1 MGAPSSLLGNAR
13 AFARDFPRD
22 RMPPGYL
29 WDVVDYVPTV
39 IDANLSSRGP
49 WIWGS
54 AAMTGDA
61 ETGIYAPYL
70 NGDKLLVQTTNGRLF
85 EVLPDSPYTVTDRGA
100 LPRARQNP
108 ILFVDTV
115 VHFDTARAMTPRLI
129 TNVGGTPTIGA
140 ANGAHKFSPVG
151 CVYKSRLVTG
161 GAPGEEN
168 RVRFSVVNQLLSAA
182 ASYDNLSF
190 IDTDLPVSALAAL
203 RAVIL
208 VFHPGSVG
216 RIRGAT
222 PPSSPDDDGDMNPEP
237 LFDRAGCS
245 EPRTIAYWN
254 DNVIFADEHGVHV
267 TDGAV
272 IRNLVSQGS
281 ILYFWRMLYQYKLT
295 MAACTFLDYYLITVR
310 RTDGLNVTL
319 VCDLNKRQWFRF
331 SNFYALVYIASS
343 GGGGMER
350 VWGGMAGSNR
360 LARIGPTFF
369 PDLTLGLTA
378 DADGTP
384 VLPVIE
390 TPWYRL
396 GKEGRK
402 RVRFGYLSYDVR
414 TTATVTRQPE
424 FEPEALAP
432 PLVPPELLATLAPV
446 LDVGYVASPQDPAYV
461 SMGGLPPTNGYTRY
475 RLPLGQF
482 PYGVAFRVKQTAPGV
497 VTRIFDLATEAQPGE
512 SSRI

>member
-1 MGAPSSLLGNAR
+1 MASPTSLLGNAR

-22 RMPPGYL
+22 RMPPGFL
-29 WDVVDYVPTV
+29 WDVVDYVPTI
-39 IDANLSSRGP
+39 IDANLTSRGP
-49 WIWGS
+49 WRWGS
-54 AAMTGDA
+54 AVMTGDP

-70 NGDKLLVQTTNGRLF
+70 NGDKLLTQTVNGRLF
-85 EVLPDSPYTVTDRGA
+85 EVLPDAPYTVTDRGA

-108 ILFVDTV
+108 VMFVDAV
-115 VHFDTARAMTPRLI
+115 VHFDTAKAMTPRLI
-129 TNVGGTPTIGA
+129 NNVGGVPTITA
-140 ANGAHKFSPVG
+140 ANAVHKFSPVG

-168 RVRFSVVNQLLSAA
+168 RLRFSVVNQLLSAVG
-182 ASYDNLSF
+182 SYDNLSF
-190 IDTDLPVSALAAL
+190 IDTDLPVTGLAAL
-203 RAVIL
+203 RAVLL

-216 RIRGAT
+216 RVRGAT

-254 DNVIFADEHGVHV
+254 DNVIFADEHGVHI

-272 IRNLVSQGS
+272 IRNLASQGS
-281 ILYFWRMLYQYKLT
+281 ILYFWRLLYQYKLT
-295 MAACTFLDYYLITVR
+295 MAACTFLDYYIITVR

-319 VCDLNKRQWFRF
+319 ICDLNKRQWFRF
-331 SNFYALVYIASS
+331 ANVYALTYIASA

-350 VWGGMAGSNR
+350 VWAGMAGTNR

-369 PDLTLGLTA
+369 PDLTLGLVA
-378 DADGTP
+378 DDDGTA
-384 VLPVIE
+384 VLPVLE

-402 RVRFGYLSYDVR
+402 RVRFGYVSYDAR
-414 TTATVTRQPE
+414 ISASTTKQQE
-424 FEPEALAP
+424 LGYEPEPP
-432 PLVPPELLATLAPV
+432 PLATPEMLAALAPV
-446 LDVGYVASPQDPAYV
+446 LDVGYITSPQQASYV
-461 SMGGLPPTNGYTRY
+461 SMGGLPSTSGYTRY

-482 PYGVAFRVKQTAPGV
+482 PYGVAFRVKQTAPT
-497 VTRIFDLATEAQPGE
+497 VTTRVFDLATEAQAVE
-512 SSRI
+512 ASRA